1 MQTYTNNILA
11 LQQQDAENDKN
22 FENLNQ
28 NQSEN
33 DPEERNILRGWHKS
47 SRLVHFFRA
56 IYERKKMWKFI
67 FLFFIFNK
75 SVHSYKRLHFY
86 FLNITNY
93 S

>member
-56 IYERKKMWKFI
+56 IYERKKCGN
-67 FLFFIFNK
+67 LFFIFNK